1 MINRRAGIRAMKRG
15 LLAVFLVLT
24 ISSASQAGP
33 LGVTI
38 EPYPNILAGSIIT
51 NYNATT
57 GAFIANGW
65 ALTLDTG
72 TSQTAITTTFKL
84 LATISKLGVATSG
97 NLTIGSDTSPLLRS
111 LSLIGFAF
119 YPVQGGVLE
128 FLFASPSGT
137 YATPTLYDP
146 AKPVDVMLAVGNTFL
161 GNFTNSFTST
171 SNTAQV
177 RMDPPPPVATP
188 EPSTLLLMLAGAG
201 ALSRYRS
208 LRRRKVSA

>member
-72 TSQTAITTTFKL
+72 TSQTPITTTFKL
-84 LATISKLGVATSG
+84 LATISKLGVASGG
-97 NLTIGSDTSPLLRS
+97 NLTIGSDLSPLLRS
-111 LSLIGFAF
+111 VSLIGFAF
-119 YPVQGGVLE
+119 NPVQGGVLE
-128 FLFASPSGT
+128 FLFAPPSGT
-137 YATPTLYDP
+137 YATASLYDP
-146 AKPVDVMLAVGNTFL
+146 TKPVDVMLAVGNTFL

-177 RMDPPPPVATP
+177 RMDPPPDATP

-201 ALSRYRS
+201 ALARYRNV
-208 LRRRKVSA
+208 RKRKVSV

>member
-38 EPYPNILAGSIIT
+38 EPYPNILAGSIIS

-111 LSLIGFAF
+111 ISLIAFAF
-119 YPVQGGVLE
+119 NPVQGGVLE
-128 FLFASPSGT
+128 FLFAPPSGSF
-137 YATPTLYDP
+137 ATPTLYDP
-146 AKPVDVMLAVGNTFL
+146 AKPVDVMLAVGNTFM
-161 GNFTNSFTST
+161 GNFNASFTST

-177 RMDPPPPVATP
+177 RMDPPVATP
-188 EPSTLLLMLAGAG
+188 EPATLLLMLAGAG
-201 ALSRYRS
+201 GLFRYRN
-208 LRRRKVSA
+208 LRKRKVSA